1 MNVIVGSERE
11 EWEKYGV
18 QHGNWSAWDTWTD
31 CETKPWVGVRKRTRN
46 CTNPVPRRG
55 GRPCVGEAVQY
66 ESCNLGKHGKK
77 YWSMV
82 FCYFKVTALTG

>member
-1 MNVIVGSERE
+1 MDINVGWEGRE
-11 EWEKYGV
+11 QWEKYGV
-18 QHGNWSAWDTWTD
+18 QHGNWGAWDTWTD

-77 YWSMV
+77 YW
-82 FCYFKVTALTG
+82 